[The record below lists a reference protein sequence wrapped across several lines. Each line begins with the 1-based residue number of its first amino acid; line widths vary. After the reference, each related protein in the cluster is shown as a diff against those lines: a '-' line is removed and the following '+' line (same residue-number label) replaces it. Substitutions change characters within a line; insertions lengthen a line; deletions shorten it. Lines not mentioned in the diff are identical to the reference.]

1 MVQLKNGDWWF
12 IIMQD
17 RGPIGRVPHLLPVK
31 WVDGWPMLGVDGKDV
46 ITYPKPE
53 VGKKQQ
59 RLASPATTDEFNGKQ
74 LGLQWQW
81 NHNPDNTKWSLTECR
96 GYMRLKASQ
105 APKLY
110 EARNTLTQ
118 RVQGPSSEGSVEMIV
133 SGMKDG
139 NVAGLG
145 SFPAPLCLCGSEAGR
160 QQP

>member
-1 MVQLKNGDWWF
+1 
-12 IIMQD
+12 
-17 RGPIGRVPHLLPVK
+17 
-31 WVDGWPMLGVDGKDV
+31 MLGVDGKDV

-118 RVQGPSSEGSVEMIV
+118 RVQGSV
-133 SGMKDG
+133 
-139 NVAGLG
+139 
-145 SFPAPLCLCGSEAGR
+145 FGR
-160 QQP
+160 FGGDDRVGE